1 VARRLRR
8 PARRLLVRTTDVAQT
23 GRSAAERW
31 SGPAFAGVRRP
42 GAGRVLLVDDVVTT
56 GATVAAAA
64 RTLRLCGASGVVVL
78 TLARTPIKVPTE
90 RDDG

>member
-1 VARRLRR
+1 VGAHHGR
-8 PARRLLVRTTDVAQT
+8 RRLLVRGPGDHQT

-31 SGPAFAGVRRP
+31 NGPAFAARP
-42 GAGRVLLVDDVVTT
+42 IPPGRVLLVDDVVTT
-56 GATVAAAA
+56 GATVAVAA
-64 RTLRLCGASGVVVL
+64 RALRLSGATSVVVL